1 MLELAIQ
8 DLVIRDVAAVVF
20 VNRMREPGWLNLCKE
35 KTTDEINCI

>member
-20 VNRMREPGWLNLCKE
+20 VNRMRETRWLNLCKE